1 MNILCECM
9 IHKSQVC
16 TVTVYCS
23 WWTPKTCCGFGV
35 RIGAYSISI
44 SRSRVQGL
52 GAVVR
57 ATGNCNSSFFR
68 KEIIFSN
75 PQLMNKKARYFSLTS
90 VFCGSRDIISD
101 QWEGRRISRDHQ
113 LERLARCARGNPS
126 RQLATVNSE
135 RLNSRLV
142 VWAEQ
147 LRSLLTVIT
156 AFCLTATETN
166 LFDLTSLKRRQCLV
180 CVSVNADNIIE
191 YG

>member
-1 MNILCECM
+1 MHCILFLMN
-9 IHKSQVC
+9 
-16 TVTVYCS
+16 
-23 WWTPKTCCGFGV
+23 PKNLLRFWGQDRCLQYFYFTL
-35 RIGAYSISI
+35 
-44 SRSRVQGL
+44 QGL

-57 ATGNCNSSFFR
+57 ATGDCNSSFFR

-75 PQLMNKKARYFSLTS
+75 PQLMNKKARDFSLTS

-101 QWEGRRISRDHQ
+101 QWDGRRISRDHQ

-126 RQLATVNSE
+126 RQHRQPRQPATVNSE

-147 LRSLLTVIT
+147 LSSLLTVIT
-156 AFCLTATETN
+156 AFCLTATATN
-166 LFDLTSLKRRQCLV
+166 LFDLTSLKRRQCFV
-180 CVSVNADNIIE
+180 CVSVNADTIIE